1 MWKLQVLLYSFL
13 IPKEFS
19 IAVGSL
25 VLSPYRLILILF
37 TPWVIKHLILK
48 RKFRWQA
55 IDTTAAFICIWPAVA
70 ISLNTD
76 FFSGIE
82 SGGILFLETFIPFFL
97 ARLTIYNHKTSA
109 SIGRTL
115 LIVAS
120 IMAAMAIPE
129 AITGKPFIHNI
140 ASVFTGNS
148 FVYSPENRLGI
159 WRSYGPTDHP
169 IILGSI
175 CAAALPIGFALFRRK
190 MIFAGMTGLSFLGV
204 IASASSGPVLAIVAQ
219 SSLYIW
225 SVLTRG
231 KNHKWWM
238 LIILICLVYFLID
251 IASNRDPLRVM
262 FSYLL
267 FNEHNGY
274 VRYNMW
280 SNSFFLAGQ
289 SFESLSIGY
298 GFSTEMMSL
307 LDNPFWSRL
316 MTSSVDSYWLVILLR
331 YGFPMLVIHALM
343 VVFILRA
350 NIKTYRA
357 CKLKKERNLIF
368 AWFITLISLS
378 LVACTVHFWG
388 STASLFFIVLGASAM
403 RKKTERKD
411 INQKSHLGSKAQMLK
426 NQRSAFPMT
435 TQNK

>member
-13 IPKEFS
+13 IPTEFS

-25 VLSPYRLILILF
+25 SLSPYRLILILF

-55 IDTTAAFICIWPAVA
+55 LDTTAFLVCIWPAIA
-70 ISLNTD
+70 LSINAS

-82 SGGILFLETFIPFFL
+82 SGGVLFLETFIPFFL
-97 ARLTIYNHKTSA
+97 ARLTIYNHEKLV
-109 SIGRTL
+109 SIGKTL

-120 IMAAMAIPE
+120 LMAAMALPE
-129 AITGKPFIHNI
+129 AITGQPIVHNI
-140 ASVFTGNS
+140 ASLITGNS
-148 FVYSPENRLGI
+148 FTHSPENRLGI

-190 MIFAGMTGLSFLGV
+190 PLFAGMTGLSFLGV
-204 IASASSGPVLAIVAQ
+204 IASASSGPALAVVAQ
-219 SSLYIW
+219 YSLYIW

-238 LIILICLVYFLID
+238 LIFLISCVYLLID
-251 IASNRDPLRVM
+251 LASNRDPLRVM

-289 SFESLSIGY
+289 SIESFIFGY

-307 LDNPFWSRL
+307 LDNPFWTRL

-331 YGFPMLVIHALM
+331 YGVPMLVLNSLM
-343 VVFILRA
+343 IIFILRA
-350 NIKTYRA
+350 NLKSYRA
-357 CKLKKERNLIF
+357 CKLKPERTLIR
-368 AWFITLISLS
+368 AWFITTISLS

-388 STASLFFIVLGASAM
+388 STASLFFIVLAASAM
-403 RKKTERKD
+403 RKRT
-411 INQKSHLGSKAQMLK
+411 QKKGVDQKP
-426 NQRSAFPMT
+426 RSRST
-435 TQNK
+435 TQTFTDRRSRLPMAAQLK